1 MAAGRANCDYSLT
14 MISVRSLE
22 HHINGRK
29 VLALPVWDVAKGSEW
44 LVLGP
49 SGSGKTTLINALAGL
64 IKPSHGQIVIQE
76 QEITAMSAAGLDAV
90 RGDLF
95 GIVFQTLRLL
105 PSLTVLQNL
114 QIARRMSGKP
124 HSDQAFDTAMRAVGV
139 DALTDRKPR
148 TLSVG
153 EAQRVAIAR
162 AIVTDP
168 KILICDEPTSA
179 LDDAN
184 AEQVIALLRQV
195 CRYQKLTLIIAT
207 HDARVK
213 AHISNCLQLEKQS

>member
-1 MAAGRANCDYSLT
+1 
-14 MISVRSLE
+14 MISVRALE
-22 HHINGRK
+22 HHIDGRK
-29 VLALPVWDVAKGSEW
+29 VLSLPSWDVAKGSEW

-49 SGSGKTTLINALAGL
+49 SGCGKTTLINVLTGL
-64 IKPSHGQIVIQE
+64 IKPTKGEIVVRE
-76 QEITAMSAAGLDAV
+76 ESITSMSPAQLDAM

-114 QIARRMSGKP
+114 QVARNMSGKP
-124 HSDQAFDTAMRAVGV
+124 HTGQPFDSAMRAVGV

-148 TLSVG
+148 DLSVG

-179 LDDAN
+179 LDDDN
-184 AEQVIALLRQV
+184 AEKVIALLRQV

-213 AHISNCLQLEKQS
+213 AHFSNCLVLEKQT

>member
-1 MAAGRANCDYSLT
+1 
-14 MISVRSLE
+14 MISVSALE
-22 HHINGRK
+22 HHIEGRK
-29 VLALPVWDVAKGSEW
+29 ILSLPTWDVAKGSEW

-49 SGSGKTTLINALAGL
+49 SGSGKTTLINALTGL
-64 IKPSHGQIVIQE
+64 IRPTHGQIIVHE
-76 QEITAMSAAGLDAV
+76 QEITALPPAQLDAV
-90 RGDLF
+90 RADLF

-114 QIARRMSGKP
+114 QVARSMSGKQ
-124 HSDQAFDTAMRAVGV
+124 HSDQAFDSAMRAVGI

-148 TLSVG
+148 ELSVG

-179 LDDAN
+179 LDDDN
-184 AEQVIALLRQV
+184 AERVIALLRQV

-213 AHISNCLQLEKQS
+213 AHISNHLVLEKIS